1 MELDL
6 SLNFLS
12 SVPVG
17 ALGQLRNLKF
27 LNLGS
32 NRIQVWQFLL
42 TTYYFSFPPTKEMMR
57 KCCFMVFKWKNS
69 NLKWLLRTIFKKYI
83 NALFLR
89 YSHFNWK
96 RHSYIRSNAVKIVPK
111 TISTFWKLFS
121 NREAYLQFPSQL
133 KHVSKMWSTK
143 TIYAFYTN
151 DNNYAIY
158 IICMSRIRQAN

>member
-1 MELDL
+1 MCPFWLFKLCERFCLYLGHCILYYKYNLHLVDFSDLVELVELDL

-69 NLKWLLRTIFKKYI
+69 NLKWLLSTIKLVVFG
-83 NALFLR
+83 LFTK
-89 YSHFNWK
+89 SGIHK
-96 RHSYIRSNAVKIVPK
+96 MPC
-111 TISTFWKLFS
+111 FWD
-121 NREAYLQFPSQL
+121 
-133 KHVSKMWSTK
+133 T
-143 TIYAFYTN
+143 
-151 DNNYAIY
+151 
-158 IICMSRIRQAN
+158 